1 MEVVGGE
8 LGDSHDGLFTFLPDD
23 VRPRLVLDFTNQT
36 FFQTGDHLALRVDV
50 LWGGQRYHSYY
61 CRCGRYDKDS
71 FPDSSYFNIITSLVQ
86 QISTLFPALCPNIM
100 NYYKCSSFLPV
111 RNRNSQCNLKKCIV
125 GKGSYQSV
133 GKVGGQNKL
142 VHLKRL
148 LYTYSKLIG
157 VGVNW
162 IEQHQFIFIYSI
174 YYVMCQRE
182 HAHWVMQF
190 SMTHTNLISFV
201 SSTDKPRNDI
211 NKLST
216 RSRAASYSEIS
227 PNTEVSCRK

>member
-1 MEVVGGE
+1 MMA
-8 LGDSHDGLFTFLPDD
+8 FL
-23 VRPRLVLDFTNQT
+23 
-36 FFQTGDHLALRVDV
+36 
-50 LWGGQRYHSYY
+50 HSSLMT
-61 CRCGRYDKDS
+61 CAPAWSSTSRTKPFSKQAITSPWEWTSCEEGKGTTVTTAGVAQLRYDKDS

-201 SSTDKPRNDI
+201 SSTDKPRNYI